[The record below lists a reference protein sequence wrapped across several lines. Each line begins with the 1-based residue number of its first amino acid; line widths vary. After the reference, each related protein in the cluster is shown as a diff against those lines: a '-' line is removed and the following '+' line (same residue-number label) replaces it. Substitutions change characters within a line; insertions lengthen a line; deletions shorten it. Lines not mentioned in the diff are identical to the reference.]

1 MLEFENRCESAG
13 RWIEACERQVG
24 KASAGDANILLEK
37 RWCPLA
43 FRCRQSLML
52 AELAMGDERAA
63 ARLHLR
69 SGHLAAVVVISFPV
83 TASMVGGWLGTN
95 RWKSPTRSMLAD
107 TKYPTPAP
115 EYVTELKGTV
125 LGRVW

>member
-52 AELAMGDERAA
+52 AELASFWMQVFRKGYTG
-63 ARLHLR
+63 R
-69 SGHLAAVVVISFPV
+69 S
-83 TASMVGGWLGTN
+83 
-95 RWKSPTRSMLAD
+95 D
-107 TKYPTPAP
+107 
-115 EYVTELKGTV
+115 
-125 LGRVW
+125 